1 MKNLFNFIL
10 KVNKLKTIPRTGLV
24 WLEVKNPPTITDHI
38 FRSALTS
45 WLLGE
50 KDNLNT
56 ERLIKI
62 AFSHDLGEV
71 YSGDM
76 TPFWNLLPKDKKK
89 RKEALKRWIRLPIK
103 EKEKRNKKE
112 FEIEKKSLLKLI
124 KPLETE
130 LKEEIFSC
138 WLDHKKGCTAA
149 GRFFK
154 QTDKMDSM
162 IEALEYLDKKE
173 YSFVIPWWEEANEL
187 IVNPLLKLLLKTI
200 ENKFYDTKVKV
211 SNNLYDKKTKR
222 EIRNILDFIL
232 ETGKLKKMPRRIW
245 VSLGVQNP
253 EMVASH
259 IFSLTLLV
267 WILGRK
273 KKELSMEKLLKMAL
287 CHELSAVYTGD
298 LITPYSRVLPKTK
311 KEIKKVF
318 EKWPRLFQKEKQK
331 KFKQDYKKERNAFQK
346 LTQKLPTSLKK
357 EMIQLFDEYKT
368 LSSPE
373 ARFLNQLNVLVV
385 LLEGI
390 QYKKEDPSISIDW
403 LWEWTYEKCDNSLCL
418 DFIEELKK
426 RFY

>member
-10 KVNKLKTIPRTGLV
+10 KVNKLKAIPRTGLV
-24 WLEVKNPPTITDHI
+24 WLGVENPPTVADHI

-45 WLLGE
+45 WLFGG
-50 KDNLNT
+50 KDNLNI

-62 AFSHDLGEV
+62 AFSHDICEV

-89 RKEALKRWIRLPIK
+89 RKEALKRWIRLPLK
-103 EKEKRNKKE
+103 EKEKRDKKE
-112 FEIEKKSLLKLI
+112 FKIEKKSLLKLI
-124 KPLETE
+124 KPLELG

-138 WLDHKKGCTAA
+138 WFDYKRGGTAA

-173 YSFVIPWWEEANEL
+173 YSFVTPWWEEADEL
-187 IVNPLLKLLLKTI
+187 IVNPLINLFLKTI
-200 ENKFYDTKVKV
+200 QNKFYDIKVKIP
-211 SNNLYDKKTKR
+211 SNLYDKKTKR
-222 EIRNILDFIL
+222 EVKNLLDFIL

-259 IFSLTLLV
+259 IFSLTLLAWV
-267 WILGRK
+267 LGQK
-273 KKELSMEKLLKMAL
+273 KKELNMEKLLKMAL
-287 CHELSAVYTGD
+287 CHELSAIYTGD

-331 KFKQDYKKERNAFQK
+331 KFKQDYKKERKAFQK
-346 LTQKLPTSLKK
+346 LTQKLPTPLRE

-368 LSSPE
+368 VSTAE
-373 ARFLNQLNVLVV
+373 ARFLNQVNVLTV
-385 LLEGI
+385 LFQGLEY
-390 QYKKEDPSISIDW
+390 QKKDKDLPIRF
-403 LWEWTYEKCDNSLCL
+403 LWEWTFEKCDDQICF